1 MNAQGNS
8 WAVNW
13 GLVPLRVVVG
23 LVFAV
28 HGAQKLFVFGLGG
41 AAGFMAKVGI
51 PLPSVAAVVV
61 MAVEI
66 PGGLGLA
73 PGLGARLVAA
83 LPAIAMGGAIPAV
96 RLQIGFV
103 PGSEF

>member
-13 GLVPLRVVVG
+13 GLVPLRLVVG

-61 MAVEI
+61 RGVEI
-66 PGGLGLA
+66 LGGPGRILGPGTRLAACLLAHAVGPRTLPRPRRLGLG
-73 PGLGARLVAA
+73 
-83 LPAIAMGGAIPAV
+83 GG
-96 RLQIGFV
+96 
-103 PGSEF
+103 

>member
-13 GLVPLRVVVG
+13 GLVPLRLVVG

-61 MAVEI
+61 KAVEI
-66 PGGLGLA
+66 LGGPAPL
-73 PGLGARLVAA
+73 PGLGDRVGAGPPALEMGVA
-83 LPAIAMGGAIPAV
+83 LLTGRPKIGSGGW
-96 RLQIGFV
+96 
-103 PGSEF
+103 